1 MKRSARVGLA
11 GTIVTVC
18 SGALAFAAASG
29 CSFGNGSSGD
39 KGDAGLSYETGTLDA
54 QPSGDG
60 GAGGGE
66 GGGAVDA
73 HADTGSGGGS
83 DSGGNTDSGIA
94 CTGDGGSG
102 TFTCVGNMVAARVA
116 AGIAPLAGGKALVE
130 GGWNATS
137 TTLTSAEVYD
147 SASGTFT
154 ATGSMS
160 SQHLWGEWGT
170 TLPVLQSGKVL
181 VAGGL
186 AESGA
191 LVAVAEVYDP
201 TAGTFTATGSM
212 VTPVISMFPLVLGD
226 GSVLFTGGWNSVTG
240 APPTPGWMFFGT
252 GTTEVERYTPSSGT
266 FADTGPL
273 AENRLAG
280 CNVVLP
286 SGDVLAIG
294 GGQGQTATES
304 NIEQYNPTK
313 ATWTSLG
320 MLTGVPSC
328 TAAYMLKN
336 GKVLMTGDGSTTTA
350 DLIDPTTLAT
360 TPTTGFPAGW
370 VPLYAQLATGD
381 VLAYGGTLNGAYTTQ
396 AMVYAAA
403 TNAWSAVSPM
413 GQARGGAAMATVLST
428 GAVLIVG
435 GTDGI
440 SPALATAE
448 LYHP

>member
-11 GTIVTVC
+11 GTIVTVG
-18 SGALAFAAASG
+18 SGIVALAAASG
-29 CSFGNGSSGD
+29 CSFGSSSPGE
-39 KGDAGLSYETGTLDA
+39 KADAALSYDAPTFDGLS
-54 QPSGDG
+54 PDG
-60 GAGGGE
+60 G
-66 GGGAVDA
+66 
-73 HADTGSGGGS
+73 GGGS
-83 DSGGNTDSGIA
+83 DGGGPADAGNDLGSAVSPDGGAA

-116 AGIAPLAGGKALVE
+116 AGIAPLPGGKALIE

-154 ATGSMS
+154 ATGSMAS
-160 SQHLWGEWGT
+160 PHLWGEWGT
-170 TLPVLQSGKVL
+170 TLPVLAGGKVL

-191 LVAVAEVYDP
+191 LVSVAEVYDP
-201 TAGTFTATGSM
+201 TAGTFTTTGSM
-212 VTPVISMFPLVLGD
+212 LTPIISMFPLVLGD

-240 APPTPGWMFFGT
+240 AAPTPGWMFFGT
-252 GTTEVERYTPSSGT
+252 GTPEVERYTPSAGT

-280 CNVVLP
+280 CNVLLP
-286 SGDVLAIG
+286 SGSVLAIG
-294 GGQGQTATES
+294 GGQGTTATES
-304 NIEQYNPTK
+304 NIEQYAPTPG
-313 ATWTSLG
+313 TWTSLG
-320 MLTGVPSC
+320 MLTAVPGC
-328 TAAYMLKN
+328 TAAYMLPN
-336 GKVLMTGDGSTTTA
+336 GKVLMTGDGSAATA

-360 TPTTGFPAGW
+360 TPTTGLTAGW

-381 VLAYGGTLNGAYTTQ
+381 VLAYGGQLNGAYTTQ

-403 TNAWSAVSPM
+403 TNTWSAVSPM
-413 GQARGGAAMATVLST
+413 GQARGGAAMATALADGT
-428 GAVLIVG
+428 VLIVG

-448 LYHP
+448 VYHP